1 MTYSKEELRNILIAN
16 GYPAEN
22 TKLISSVIEQI
33 ENFSEE
39 TTQALLDWVNNKT
52 KISFE
57 INGITADFLRN
68 VRRQNEIAVLL
79 SYDHLLK
86 EKQSGFTEF
95 SEILKEKGR

>member
-52 KISFE
+52 RISFE

-86 EKQSGFTEF
+86 EKQSGITEF
-95 SEILKEKGR
+95 SEILKERER

>member
-86 EKQSGFTEF
+86 EKQSGIIEF
-95 SEILKEKGR
+95 SEILKERGR

>member
-1 MTYSKEELRNILIAN
+1 MTYSKEELISILINN

-22 TKLISSVIEQI
+22 KYLISSVIEQI
-33 ENFSEE
+33 ENFSEV

-68 VRRQNEIAVLL
+68 VRKQNEIAVLL

-86 EKQSGFTEF
+86 EKQSGTTEF
-95 SEILKEKGR
+95 SDILKEKRR